1 MEFTK
6 ITNVSLTD
14 LFVQQVENMILSG
27 TIGVGERL
35 PPAREL
41 SAQMGVSRPVISA
54 GLVELEKLGFVEI
67 RPRQG
72 AFVSDYRRKGTVETL
87 VAIMRYNGGAMR
99 GNEVTSLLQVRW
111 ALERLCVELVVQVCP
126 QEELAGLAPLLKAIA
141 AASSPE
147 RCAEAVFAFH
157 HELAV
162 FSGNMLL
169 PLLYHSFKPES
180 IHLWTISCRRT
191 GCEALY
197 EVKNRLYQALLA
209 GDLEQAQLITNQSIE
224 AGMGQQ
230 NGFVFQ

>member
-1 MEFTK
+1 MEFSK

-27 TIGVGERL
+27 SIRVGERL

-41 SAQMGVSRPVISA
+41 SVQMGVSRPVISA
-54 GLVELEKLGFVEI
+54 GLTELEKLGFVEI

-87 VAIMRYNGGAMR
+87 VAIMRYNGGTMR
-99 GNEVTSLLQVRW
+99 NNEVTSLLQVRW
-111 ALERLCVELVVQVCP
+111 ALERLCVELVVQICP
-126 QEELAGLAPLLKAIA
+126 REELTGLAPLLESIA
-141 AASSPE
+141 AAPSPE
-147 RCAEAVFAFH
+147 RCAEAVFTFH

-180 IHLWTISCRRT
+180 VHLWTISCRRT
-191 GCEALY
+191 GCEALCG
-197 EVKNRLYQALLA
+197 VKKRLYQALLDR
-209 GDLEQAQLITNQSIE
+209 DLEQAQLITDQSIE
-224 AGMGQQ
+224 AGMDQQ
-230 NGFVFQ
+230 SGFVF